1 VNRTSLLLKEWA
13 SMIENFWKDKYPA
26 GITAEIN
33 PDEFPNIQAVLKQS
47 CQRFANK
54 LAFSNLGKTITYG
67 ELYALSGAFAAW
79 LQQHTDLKPGD
90 RIAVQLP
97 NVLQYPVAVFGAMRA
112 GLIVVNTNPLYTV
125 REMEHQFN
133 DSGAKAL
140 VCLANMAHL
149 AEKVVPKTQVRHVIV
164 TEVADLLPPL
174 KRLLINSVIKYVK
187 KMVPAYNLPHAV
199 RFNDT
204 LALGKGQPVTEANPQ
219 ANDVAVLQYTGG
231 TTGVAKGAMLTH
243 RNLVANMLQCRALMG
258 ANLKEGCE
266 ILITPLPL
274 YHIYA
279 FTFHCMA
286 MMLIGNHNV
295 LISNPRDLPAMVKEL
310 GKWKFSGFVGLN
322 TLFVALCNNEAFR
335 ALDFSALKITLS
347 GGMALQLSVA
357 ERWKSVTGCAICEG
371 YGMTETSPV
380 AAVNPAEANQV
391 GTIGIP
397 VPSTLCKV
405 IDDAGN
411 ELPLGETGEL
421 CVKGP
426 QVMKGYWQRED
437 ATTEILDADG
447 WLKTGDIALIQ
458 PDGYMRIVDRKK
470 DMILVSGF
478 NVYPNELEDVLA
490 ALPGV
495 LQCAAIGVP
504 DEKSGEV
511 IKVFIVVKPGMT
523 VTKEQVMEHMRANV
537 TGYKVP
543 RYIEFRDAL
552 PTTNVGKI
560 LRREL
565 RDEELKKQGLKK
577 IA

>member
-1 VNRTSLLLKEWA
+1 
-13 SMIENFWKDKYPA
+13 MIEHFWKDKYPA
-26 GITAEIN
+26 GITADIN

-47 CQRFANK
+47 CQRFADK
-54 LAFSNLGKTITYG
+54 PAFSNLGKTITYG
-67 ELYALSGAFAAW
+67 ELYTLSGAFAAW

-112 GLIVVNTNPLYTV
+112 GLIVVNTNPLYTA

-149 AEKVVPKTQVRHVIV
+149 AEKVVPKTQVKHVIV

-187 KMVPAYNLPHAV
+187 KMVPAYSLPGAV
-199 RFNDT
+199 RFNDA
-204 LALGKGQPVTEANPQ
+204 LALGKGGAVTEANPQ
-219 ANDVAVLQYTGG
+219 AGDVAVLQYTGG

-258 ANLKEGCE
+258 SNLHEGCE

-335 ALDFSALKITLS
+335 SLDFSALKITLS

-357 ERWKSVTGCAICEG
+357 ERWKAVTGCAICEG

-380 AAVNPAEANQV
+380 AAVNPSEANQV

-397 VPSTLCKV
+397 VPSTLCKI
-405 IDDAGN
+405 IDDNGQ
-411 ELPLGETGEL
+411 ELPLGEVGEL

-437 ATTEILDADG
+437 ATAEILDGNG

-495 LQCAAIGVP
+495 LQCAAIGIP

-523 VTKEQVMEHMRANV
+523 LTKEQVMEHMRANV

-543 RYIEFRDAL
+543 KAIEFRDAL

>member
-1 VNRTSLLLKEWA
+1 
-13 SMIENFWKDKYPA
+13 MIDNFWKDKYPA
-26 GITAEIN
+26 GIAAEIN
-33 PDEFPNIQAVLKQS
+33 ADQYPNILAVLKES

-54 LAFSNLGKTITYG
+54 PAFSNLGKTLTYG
-67 ELYALSGAFAAW
+67 DLYRLSGDFAAY
-79 LQQHTDLKPGD
+79 LQNDTDLQPGD

-97 NVLQYPVAVFGAMRA
+97 NVLQYPIVVFGAMRA
-112 GLIVVNTNPLYTV
+112 GLIVVNTNPLYTA

-149 AEKVVPKTQVRHVIV
+149 AEEVLPRTGIRHVLI

-174 KRLLINSVIKYVK
+174 KRLLINAVVKYVK
-187 KMVPAYNLPHAV
+187 KMVPAYHIGNAV
-199 RFNDT
+199 KLNDA
-204 LALGKGQPVTEANPQ
+204 LAKGRGKSVREAAPKSD
-219 ANDVAVLQYTGG
+219 DVAVLQYTGG

-243 RNLVANMLQCRALMG
+243 RNLVANMLQCKALMG
-258 ANLKEGCE
+258 ANLNEGCE
-266 ILITPLPL
+266 ILIAPLPL

-286 MMLIGNHNV
+286 MMLTGNHNILV
-295 LISNPRDLPAMVKEL
+295 TNPRDLNAFSKEL
-310 GKWKFSGFVGLN
+310 AQWKFTGFVGLN
-322 TLFVALCNNEAFR
+322 TLFVGLCNNEAFR
-335 ALDFSALKITLS
+335 KLDFSSLKLTLS
-347 GGMALQLSVA
+347 GGMALQQAAA
-357 ERWKSVTGCAICEG
+357 ERWKEVTGCSICEG

-380 AAVNPAEANQV
+380 VSVNPFQNIQI

-405 IDDAGN
+405 VDDAGN
-411 ELPLGETGEL
+411 ELPLGERGEL

-426 QVMKGYWQRED
+426 QVMKGYWQRQE
-437 ATTEILDADG
+437 ATDEILDKDG
-447 WLKTGDIALIQ
+447 WLRTGDVAIIQ
-458 PDGYMRIVDRKK
+458 EDGYMRIVDRKK

-490 ALPGV
+490 TLPGV

-504 DEKSGEV
+504 DERSGEV
-511 IKVFIVVKPGMT
+511 IKVFVVPRPGVT
-523 VTKEQVMEHMRANV
+523 LTKEQVVKHMHDNL
-537 TGYKVP
+537 TGYKRPKYV
-543 RYIEFRDAL
+543 EFRESL

-565 RDEELKKQGLKK
+565 RDQELKKAQ
-577 IA
+577 A

>member
-1 VNRTSLLLKEWA
+1 
-13 SMIENFWKDKYPA
+13 MIEHFWKDKYPA
-26 GITAEIN
+26 GVTADIN

-47 CQRFANK
+47 CQRFADK
-54 LAFSNLGKTITYG
+54 PAFSNLGKTITYG

-97 NVLQYPVAVFGAMRA
+97 NVLQYPVAVFGAIRA
-112 GLIVVNTNPLYTV
+112 GLIVVNTNPLYTA

-164 TEVADLLPPL
+164 TEVADLLPPV

-187 KMVPAYNLPHAV
+187 KMVPAYHLPQAV
-199 RFNDT
+199 RFNAA

-258 ANLKEGCE
+258 SNLHEGCE

-310 GKWKFSGFVGLN
+310 GKWKFSGFIGLN

-335 ALDFSALKITLS
+335 NLDFSALKITLS
-347 GGMALQLSVA
+347 GGMALQMSVA
-357 ERWKSVTGCAICEG
+357 ERWKAVTGCAICEG

-380 AAVNPAEANQV
+380 AAVNPISANQV

-397 VPSTLCKV
+397 VPSTLCKI
-405 IDDAGN
+405 IDDNGQ
-411 ELPLGETGEL
+411 ELPLGEVGEL

-437 ATTEILDADG
+437 ATAEIIDGNG

-490 ALPGV
+490 TLPGV

-511 IKVFIVVKPGMT
+511 IKVFIVVKPGMML
-523 VTKEQVMEHMRANV
+523 TKEQVMEHMRANV

-543 RYIEFRDAL
+543 KAIEFRDAL

>member
-1 VNRTSLLLKEWA
+1 
-13 SMIENFWKDKYPA
+13 MIENFWKDKYPA
-26 GITAEIN
+26 GITAQIN

-47 CQRFANK
+47 CQRFADK
-54 LAFSNLGKTITYG
+54 PAFSNLGKTLTYG
-67 ELYALSGAFAAW
+67 ELYTLSGAFAAW

-112 GLIVVNTNPLYTV
+112 GLIVVNTNPLYTA

-149 AEKVVPKTQVRHVIV
+149 AEKVVPKTQVKHVIV

-187 KMVPAYNLPHAV
+187 KMVPAYNLPGAV
-199 RFNDT
+199 RFNDA
-204 LALGKGQPVTEANPQ
+204 LALGKGGAVTEANPQ
-219 ANDVAVLQYTGG
+219 PNDVAVLQYTGG

-258 ANLKEGCE
+258 ANLHEGCE

-295 LISNPRDLPAMVKEL
+295 LISNPRDLSAMVKEL

-322 TLFVALCNNEAFR
+322 TLFVALCNNDAFR

-357 ERWKSVTGCAICEG
+357 ERWKTVTGCAICEG

-405 IDDAGN
+405 IDDSGR
-411 ELPLGETGEL
+411 ELGLGEVGEL

-426 QVMKGYWQRED
+426 QVMKGYWQREE
-437 ATTEILDADG
+437 ATAEILDQDG
-447 WLKTGDIALIQ
+447 WLKTGDIAVIQ

-490 ALPGV
+490 SLPGV

-511 IKVFIVVKPGMT
+511 IKMFIVVKPGMT
-523 VTKEQVMEHMRANV
+523 LTKEQVMEHMRANV

-543 RYIEFRDAL
+543 RHIEFRDAL

-577 IA
+577 IT